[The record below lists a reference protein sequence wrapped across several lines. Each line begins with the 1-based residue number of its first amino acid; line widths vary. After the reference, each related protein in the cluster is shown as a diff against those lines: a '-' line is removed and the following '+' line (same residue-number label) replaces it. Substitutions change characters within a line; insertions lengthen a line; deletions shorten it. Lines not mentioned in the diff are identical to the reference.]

1 MLRFDDQNR
10 LLKIGVHDL
19 IDAGPS
25 SGHLRMQVN
34 WSGRT
39 RMQMGT
45 DIHNR
50 WQDARTAEDASF
62 RREVRIQHSLVV
74 RDWEVRISGRVD
86 GLSEQGGRIVIE
98 EVKSSTLPGS
108 RLVGATAEDFPAYI
122 RQLQLYLHFMAAQ
135 GESPIGR
142 LIFISIP
149 DGTHHTLDVPQDPG
163 LDTWMVRQLDWI
175 ILQHEERLAW
185 LARRRTA
192 VAAGLPFP
200 HDTWRTGQPELAAS
214 VQEALHQSKTL
225 LLAAPTGYGKTAAA
239 LHAALTVAYERDL
252 RVFFATAR
260 TTQQLMAEEVVS
272 EMARRGMPLRAVSI
286 RAREKICL
294 NEVVACRPDACKY
307 AEDYHDRIRTG
318 DLIHKAWDDPPGC
331 ASGVPRPDAV
341 VKIAEAETVCPFA
354 LSLDLAGQADVL
366 IGDYNYIFDPGTRL
380 SLIDDAPGSWL
391 IVVDEAHNLP
401 ERAMGYGSPELSLM
415 MAESA
420 ASALAAIPGG
430 EPFAAVMVEI
440 AGMLA
445 EGVAEIPQGARD
457 GEMAL
462 PLDEGLDKGRIAEL
476 IGRIEQVAL
485 EYALFKLDRAPFPP
499 GETDPFS
506 EVSRAVIRLRSAL
519 ERADDETVVIWR
531 RSWKDRRMRMRRPK
545 VATSQMS
552 LLGGG
557 HSDAVVLTGVR
568 GEETGL
574 KLLCRD
580 PAGILGPLF
589 DKLAGAVCMSA
600 TLAPEDFYRA
610 MFGVNED
617 NSAAAEFPSPFPP
630 EQRQVLIAPGV
641 STEYRRRDRDR
652 ESTAALISEAILTI
666 PGNVAIFF
674 PSFAFRESMLPYIDI
689 HGRPVLLQE
698 RSMGETARIDLI
710 NTMAKGEG
718 HVLMAVLGGIFSEG
732 IDLPGSALVGVVVV
746 GPSLPQANLSRRLMQ
761 QWYQERYQQG
771 FRYAWLVPGMS
782 RVIQAAGRLIRTST
796 DRGSVVLI
804 GRRFLQRD
812 YQAFFPG
819 DWSAE
824 RTRKLGGSLV
834 GFWGVSDPPPGE

>member
-1 MLRFDDQNR
+1 MLRFDNEKR

-19 IDAGPS
+19 IDAGPA

-39 RMQMGT
+39 RMQAGT
-45 DIHNR
+45 EVHNR
-50 WQDARTAEDASF
+50 WQDARTAEDDSF
-62 RREVRIQHSLVV
+62 RREVRIQHGLVV
-74 RDWEVRISGRVD
+74 RGWEVRISGRVD
-86 GLSEQGGRIVIE
+86 GLSETDGGLVIE

-108 RLVGATAEDFPAYI
+108 RLVGATAADFPAYVL
-122 RQLQLYLHFMAAQ
+122 QLQLYLHFLTAR
-135 GESPIGR
+135 GERPTGR
-142 LIFISIP
+142 LIFISIV
-149 DGTHHTLDVPQDPG
+149 DGTHHTLEVPRDAG
-163 LDTWMVRQLDWI
+163 LDTWLVRQLDWI
-175 ILQHEERLAW
+175 ILQHEERMAW

-192 VAAGLPFP
+192 AATGLPFP
-200 HDTWRTGQPELAAS
+200 HDAWRPGQQDLAAS
-214 VQEALHQSKTL
+214 VQEALHQGRTL

-272 EMARRGMPLRAVSI
+272 EMARRGLPVHAVSI

-307 AEDYHDRIRTG
+307 AVDYHDRVQSG
-318 DLIHKAWDDPPGC
+318 DLLHRAWSDPPGC

-341 VKIAEAETVCPFA
+341 VQIAQAETVCPFA
-354 LSLDLAGQADVL
+354 LSLDLAGQADVI

-380 SLIDDAPGSWL
+380 SLIEDDPAGWL

-415 MAESA
+415 LAESA
-420 ASALAAIPGG
+420 ATALAAIPGG
-430 EPFAAVMVEI
+430 APFAAVMAEI
-440 AGMLA
+440 AMMLA
-445 EGVAEIPQGARD
+445 EGVAEVPDGAQD
-457 GEMAL
+457 GELAL
-462 PLDEGLDKGRIAEL
+462 PLDEGIDRERIGEL

-485 EYALFKLDRAPFPP
+485 EYALFKLDHAPFPA
-499 GETDPFS
+499 GEIDPFS
-506 EVSRAVIRLRSAL
+506 EVSRAMMRLRSAL
-519 ERADDETVVIWR
+519 ERAAEETVVIWR
-531 RSWKDRRMRMRRPK
+531 RAWQDRRMRVRRPRIPS
-545 VATSQMS
+545 SQLS

-557 HSDAVVLTGVR
+557 DGEIVLTGAR

-610 MFGVNED
+610 MFGVDEEKA
-617 NSAAAEFPSPFPP
+617 AAAEFPSPFPP
-630 EQRQVLIAPGV
+630 ERRQVLIAPSV

-652 ESTAALISEAILTI
+652 AATAALISEAIQTI

-674 PSFAFRESMLPYIDI
+674 PSFAFRESILPFIDT
-689 HGRPVLLQE
+689 HGRPVLSQE
-698 RSMGETARIDLI
+698 RSMDEAARIDLI
-710 NTMAKGEG
+710 STMARGEG

-732 IDLPGSALVGVVVV
+732 VDLPGSALVGVVVV

-761 QWYQERYQQG
+761 QWYQDRYQQG

-782 RVIQAAGRLIRTST
+782 RVIQAAGRLIRTAE

-812 YQAFFPG
+812 YQEFFPA

-834 GFWGVSDPPPGE
+834 GFWGVSGADSGE